1 MKGKVKPKCG
11 AAKAALCSNWAMRW
25 LVLLGLLLLPL
36 GASATEPGEFSRGR
50 LWRVE
55 TPAGAVSHL
64 FGTMHSSHP
73 ALTQGLP
80 RSVLDAFAASRVLA
94 LEVNLL
100 RADVGAFAAAMVLP
114 PGTSLTQLVG
124 AELAGQ
130 IKRALGQL
138 GLSPRAVERMT
149 PWAVSLSLTTSY
161 EESLRRKVGMKP
173 LDLYL
178 QLGAERAAMRV
189 VALETL
195 EEQLTVFTDMPV
207 ELQAAML
214 EASLAARGLMA
225 LAMEDLLA
233 LYLEGDL
240 DGLYANYVAS
250 AQGADTAFFGY
261 FNDAILVRRNR
272 TMLERARPLIEEG
285 GAFIAVG
292 ALHLAGPDSLLA
304 LLQAAGYRVS
314 RAD

>member
-1 MKGKVKPKCG
+1 
-11 AAKAALCSNWAMRW
+11 MR
-25 LVLLGLLLLPL
+25 LVLLFWLVLLPL

-50 LWRVE
+50 LWRIE
-55 TPAGAVSHL
+55 TATGAVSHL

-94 LEVNLL
+94 LEINLL
-100 RADVGAFAAAMVLP
+100 RADLGAFAEAMLLP
-114 PGTSLTQLVG
+114 PGTNLTSLVG
-124 AELAGQ
+124 AELAAQ
-130 IKRALGQL
+130 IKQALGQL
-138 GLSPRAVERMT
+138 GMPARAVERMT
-149 PWAVSLSLTTSY
+149 PWAASLSLTTSY

-195 EEQLTVFTDMPV
+195 QEQLTVFTDMPI

-214 EASLAARGLMA
+214 QASLASRGLMA
-225 LAMEDLLA
+225 LAMEDMLA
-233 LYLEGDL
+233 LYLDGDL
-240 DGLYANYVAS
+240 DGLYRHYVANTER
-250 AQGADTAFFGY
+250 AEAGFFSY

-272 TMLERARPLIEEG
+272 TMIERALPLIEEG

-292 ALHLAGPDSLLA
+292 ALHLAGPDSLLV
-304 LLQAAGYRVS
+304 LLQDAGYAVS

>member
-1 MKGKVKPKCG
+1 
-11 AAKAALCSNWAMRW
+11 MR
-25 LVLLGLLLLPL
+25 LVLLLWLVLLPL

-50 LWRVE
+50 LWRIE

-80 RSVLDAFAASRVLA
+80 RSVLDAFAASRTLA

-100 RADVGAFAAAMVLP
+100 RADIGPFVRAMTLP
-114 PGTSLTQLVG
+114 ADTSLTEVVG
-124 AELAGQ
+124 PELAGE

-138 GLSPRAVERMT
+138 GLPARAVERMT
-149 PWAVSLSLTTSY
+149 PWAVSLSLTTSR
-161 EESLRRKVGMKP
+161 EESVRRKVGMKP

-178 QLGAERAAMRV
+178 QLGAERAGLRV
-189 VALETL
+189 VALESL
-195 EEQLTVFTDMPV
+195 EEQLSVFTDMPM

-214 EASLAARGLMA
+214 EASLSSRGLMA

-233 LYLEGDL
+233 LYLDGDL
-240 DGLYANYVAS
+240 DGLYANYVES
-250 AQGADTAFFGY
+250 TLGTDPGFFGY

-272 TMLERARPLIEEG
+272 TMLERALPLLEEG

-304 LLQAAGYRVS
+304 MLRQAGYAVS